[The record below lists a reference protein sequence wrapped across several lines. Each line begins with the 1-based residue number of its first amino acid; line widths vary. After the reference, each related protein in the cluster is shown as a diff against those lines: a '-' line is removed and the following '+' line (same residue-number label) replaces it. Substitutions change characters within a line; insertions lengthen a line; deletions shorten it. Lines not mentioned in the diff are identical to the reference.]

1 MRFPQSKLD
10 ELLKKWFYHLGV
22 FIGHHPGYFIIVPA
36 LLTAL
41 FATGFQ
47 QLVWNYDPEYLL
59 SPSTGAA
66 KDERKLQESYFPVD
80 YQNFQA
86 TRMSRIGKFGRL
98 IVTQKD
104 LGSILRTEFWND
116 LIDIEEAVY
125 NISIEHEG
133 VAYRYEDICARWNGY
148 CKYNEI
154 LGLAELM
161 PEVESGSFNLS
172 SPLTFDPVT
181 FQSYILP
188 AFFGGIVTD
197 DIGRVRSVEAVS
209 LTYFLDLSEKWQFL
223 VGEQWEKKFVS
234 TMAELALTKPKLSIV
249 RYVSSTQALEMEASK
264 NTITPNLVINIM
276 AMVLFCVLASSM
288 ADSVKSKPLIGFLG
302 ILSAS
307 LATISGFGLICYAKV
322 DFISLC
328 LAAPF
333 LLFGIGI
340 DDTFVMLSSWRRCE
354 RYHDIPERLGH
365 TFSDAAVSITVTSL
379 TDFLSFMAGVIT
391 PFPCVRIFCLY
402 TGTAVA
408 FIYLWQLTFFGGCLA
423 IAGFAEQQNRHGLI
437 CVKVQPRSLSTNR
450 GWFYRLFCAGGKNPV
465 DLYNP
470 KDNGEHAGMV
480 WLRDNLGYALG
491 LKWVKSLVLMVFTAY
506 IVVSIWGI
514 TRLKEGLEKRNTV
527 NYDSYSVAYYDAEDK
542 YYLDY
547 RYVINVVVSG
557 DIYYSDPSSQDK
569 LEKMMKEFENSTFI
583 ASDMSTSWLRD
594 FLGFVERNKQY
605 EDYKIDTESDFVNTL
620 DTIYLSDPSSPLTL
634 DVSFNQQR
642 DRIIAARFILQGF
655 DVKNANEETE
665 MLLKL
670 RQIAEKYSVG
680 DFKVSVFHPY
690 FIYIDQFLEILP
702 QTIQSILV
710 TSGFMMVVSFVLI
723 PNPICSLWVAFSILS
738 IEAGVVGYMTWWG
751 INLDGIALINLIMCI
766 GFSVDFSAH
775 ICYHYMSE
783 ENKSPD
789 ERIRSSLYALGL
801 PIIQGAL
808 STILGVLGLAF
819 APCYA
824 YVTFFKMIFL
834 VIFLGAMHGLILLP
848 VLLSLFGPGS
858 CSSGSSKSRDD
869 DEMVTCNKLTPTLSM
884 APVTVYGTREDKC
897 CVVRRITQQS
907 NSPMQKHR
915 VSDIA
920 GIENIGYDGRNNDS
934 KPYINNKMINPTDPR
949 LTPVPETDEA
959 YDSIMHVL
967 HVARAQKPLNAAY
980 RSQQRL
986 VRTDAQR
993 PCDAHAHRFDRAI
1006 VDSQRM
1012 ERGEEKM
1019 AAPCALPNRV
1029 VTVVN
1034 GDTRPQDKLPDINH
1048 KRLIRSVSHR
1058 PDIDLKNK
1066 FDAPQKQ
1073 PLRKY
1078 HSFPYKVF
1086 VNDTGYSSDDSI

>member
-10 ELLKKWFYHLGV
+10 DVLKRVFFRLGL
-22 FIGHHPGYFIIVPA
+22 FIGHHPGYFIIVPV

-47 QLVWNYDPEYLL
+47 QLNYNYDPEYLL

-66 KDERKLQESYFPVD
+66 KDERKIQETYFPVD
-80 YQNFQA
+80 YENFQA

-98 IVTQKD
+98 IVTQNP

-133 VAYRYEDICARWNGY
+133 ISYQYEDICAKWNGY

-154 LGLAELM
+154 LGIAQMM

-172 SPLTFDPVT
+172 TPLTFDPVT

-188 AFFGGIVTD
+188 AWFGGIVAD
-197 DIGRVRSVEAVS
+197 DIGRVRSIEAVS
-209 LTYFLDLSEKWQFL
+209 LTYFLDLSEEWQLL
-223 VGEQWEKKFVS
+223 VGDQWEKKFLS
-234 TMAELALTKPKLSIV
+234 TIDEVAKTKPKISIAK
-249 RYVSSTQALEMEASK
+249 YISSTQALEMEASK
-264 NTITPNLVINIM
+264 NSITPNLVINII
-276 AMVLFCVLASSM
+276 AMVIFCVLASSM

-307 LATISGFGLICYAKV
+307 LATISGFGLVCYAKV
-322 DFISLC
+322 DFIALC

-340 DDTFVMLSSWRRCE
+340 DDTFVMLSAWRRSE
-354 RYHDIPERLGH
+354 RYLNLPERLGH

-437 CVKVQPRSLSTNR
+437 CVKVQPKSLSTNR

-465 DLYNP
+465 DPYNP
-470 KDNGEHAGMV
+470 QDNGEHAAMV

-491 LKWVKSLVLMVFTAY
+491 LKWVKSLVLIVFTAY

-547 RYVINVVVSG
+547 RYIINVVVSG
-557 DIYYSDPSSQDK
+557 DIYYSDPKTQDK
-569 LEKMMKEFENSTFI
+569 LEKMMKVFENSTFI
-583 ASDMSTSWLRD
+583 AEDMSTSWLRD
-594 FLGFVERNKQY
+594 FLGFIERNKQY
-605 EDYKIDTESDFVNTL
+605 EDIGLRLETEAEFVHSL
-620 DTIYLSDPSSPLTL
+620 DTIYLSDPSSALTL
-634 DVSFNQQR
+634 DVRFNEQR
-642 DRIIAARFILQGF
+642 DRIVAARFILQGF
-655 DVKNANEETE
+655 DVKNANEETD
-665 MLLKL
+665 MVLKL
-670 RQIAEKYSVG
+670 REIASQFSDENIQ
-680 DFKVSVFHPY
+680 VSVFHPY

-702 QTIQSILV
+702 QTVQSILV
-710 TSGFMMVVSFVLI
+710 TSGFMMIVSFVLI

-783 ENKSPD
+783 ENKSSE

-801 PIIQGAL
+801 PIVQGAL

-858 CSSGSSKSRDD
+858 CTSGSSSKNRD

-897 CVVRRITQQS
+897 CVVRRITHQA

-920 GIENIGYDGRNNDS
+920 GIENIGYDGRNNDT

-967 HVARAQKPLNAAY
+967 HVARAQKPNAAY
-980 RSQQRL
+980 RNQQRL

-993 PCDAHAHRFDRAI
+993 PADAHAQRLDRSFVDGQRF
-1006 VDSQRM
+1006 
-1012 ERGEEKM
+1012 EREEKM
-1019 AAPCALPNRV
+1019 APTCAVPNRV
-1029 VTVVN
+1029 VTVV
-1034 GDTRPQDKLPDINH
+1034 GGETRPVDKLPDINH

-1058 PDIDLKNK
+1058 PDQDLKNK
-1066 FDAPQKQ
+1066 FDTSQKQ
-1073 PLRKY
+1073 TLRKY

-1086 VNDTGYSSDDSI
+1086 VDDTGYSSDDSI